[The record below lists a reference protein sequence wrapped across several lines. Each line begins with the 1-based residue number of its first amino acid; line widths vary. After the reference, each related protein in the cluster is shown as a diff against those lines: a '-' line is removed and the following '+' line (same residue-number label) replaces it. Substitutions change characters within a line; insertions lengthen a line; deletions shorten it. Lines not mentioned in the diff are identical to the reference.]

1 MAPANEELTLCPVH
15 DTITEVIDK
24 PEQRS
29 LKYACAVCKS
39 ASEHVSTMHAA
50 TELTIVSLAQ
60 TQLASVLQMRR
71 GRH

>member
-1 MAPANEELTLCPVH
+1 MIEA
-15 DTITEVIDK
+15 IDK

-50 TELTIVSLAQ
+50 TELTIVSLVQ
-60 TQLASVLQMRR
+60 TQLASVLQTR
-71 GRH
+71 GGSY